1 MTTMTEPDQVNWR
14 LDEHRIEGG
23 WFGGEFPRLWPPR
36 CACGCRPLRW
46 SPCVLPCCLGPGE
59 DQP

>member
-1 MTTMTEPDQVNWR
+1 MTALATEPDQLNWR

-36 CACGCRPLRW
+36 PSYQDDRW
-46 SPCVLPCCLGPGE
+46 SPCVLPCCLDLKE
-59 DQP
+59 ER